1 VHPFFQ
7 NIIVAKV
14 KRFWRR
20 REEVGRRKTEV
31 GSSKR
36 EEGIRILEYK

>member
-14 KRFWRR
+14 KRFWRK
-20 REEVGRRKTEV
+20 REEVGSTKLEVGRRKLEV
-31 GSSKR
+31 GSR
-36 EEGIRILEYK
+36 